1 MDKINIFE
9 NDGDGVLDIK
19 IKGMSCVNCSN
30 SIKTYLKSFK
40 GVAEV
45 EINFSAGA
53 ARVKI
58 DKNLIADEKIV
69 ELINSLGFRAELTD
83 GGSGPRRAL
92 SVQSSASA
100 ESFDRAR
107 LITAAVFAVPV
118 FVLNMFFCH
127 LKYAPAVMS
136 VLTLPVLFYSGAPFH
151 KKAFITLKKRLPL
164 TMDALISASS
174 FSSYFLSVFLYYF
187 KGSHEVYFD
196 SAASIIAIILAGRAV
211 EEKMR
216 GRSRQSLGGIIE
228 GMPSE
233 CVIEKDGRQT
243 EISAADIAEGDTLII
258 KPNQRV
264 PVDCVI
270 LSGEGFVEK
279 SAITGESAPLFC
291 SAGGRLWAGSRNY
304 DAIFRV
310 SAAVKGRASYINQI
324 ENMLNQA
331 LMKKAE
337 IQKTADFIASYFV
350 PAVFGLALL
359 TLAAQYLWLAKNF
372 EFSMMAAISVIA
384 IACPCALGLAL
395 PTAFYFGAN
404 TAALNGIIFCDPDS
418 LHAINKINAIVFDKT
433 GTLTQNKLCVKKVS
447 FYDKNA
453 SSEFEAEALNLI
465 ASLEKYSDHPIARA
479 VVDYAAGLS
488 LKADCEVTGYTTH
501 GGSGISAVC
510 CGKKVAAGNA
520 ELVKPPGGNDYA
532 PAGSAAEAGVI
543 FYASIDDKPAAVFE
557 LDEVLTDGAAE
568 FIKQL
573 KRSGIEVYLLTGDG
587 EKNALLTGAACGID
601 AAHIRH
607 TMKPDEKASF
617 IKQLKEKNPGMNIA
631 MAGDGIN
638 DALAMAS
645 ADIAIAMADA
655 ANIAKS
661 AANIILSGGGLKNA
675 VKAIELGRKMRRII
689 MQNFFWAFFYNA
701 VLIPSAMSGSLNPMQ
716 AAFAMAAS
724 SIFVVL
730 NSARLKRI

>member
-1 MDKINIFE
+1 MVE
-9 NDGDGVLDIK
+9 NDQAGILKIK

-30 SIKTYLKSFK
+30 SIETYLKSSK
-40 GVAEV
+40 GVEGV
-45 EINFSAGA
+45 EINFSGGT

-58 DKNLIADEKIV
+58 DKNLISDVKII
-69 ELINSLGFRAELTD
+69 ELINSLGFQAELID
-83 GGSGPRRAL
+83 SGSGLKQAFSSQN
-92 SVQSSASA
+92 SVLD
-100 ESFDRAR
+100 ETFDKAR
-107 LITAAVFAVPV
+107 LVTAAVFAVPV
-118 FVLNMFFCH
+118 FIINMFFCH
-127 LKYAPAVMS
+127 LKYAPVVMS

-164 TMDALISASS
+164 TMDALVSASS

-233 CVIEKDGRQT
+233 CVIEKDGRQM
-243 EISAADIAEGDTLII
+243 EVSAFDIAAGDTLVI

-270 LSGEGFVEK
+270 FSGEGFVEK
-279 SAITGESAPLFC
+279 SAITGESAPVFC
-291 SAGGRLWAGSRNY
+291 TAGDRLWAGSRNY
-304 DAIFRV
+304 DAIFR
-310 SAAVKGRASYINQI
+310 AEALVKGRASYINQI

-331 LMKKAE
+331 LMKKAK

-359 TLAAQYLWLAKNF
+359 TFAAQYLWLLKSF
-372 EFSMMAAISVIA
+372 EISMMAAISVIA

-395 PTAFYFGAN
+395 PAAFYFGAN

-433 GTLTQNKLCVKKVS
+433 GTLTQNKLCVKKVR
-447 FYDKNA
+447 FYDPPPL
-453 SSEFEAEALNLI
+453 SESESLKLI

-479 VVDYAAGLS
+479 VVDYANSLS
-488 LKADCEVTGYTTH
+488 LKADCEVADYLTH

-510 CGKKVAAGNA
+510 CGKKIAAGNSA
-520 ELVKPPGGNDYA
+520 LVKF
-532 PAGSAAEAGVI
+532 PAGVTVEDNAAAGVV
-543 FYASIDDKPAAVFE
+543 FYVSIDDKPAAVFQ

-568 FIKQL
+568 FIEQL
-573 KRSGIEVYLLTGDG
+573 KRAGIEIYLLTGDG

-617 IKQLKEKNPGMNIA
+617 IRRLKEKNPRMNIA

-655 ANIAKS
+655 TNIAKS
-661 AANIILSGGGLKNA
+661 AANIILTGGGLKNA

-689 MQNFFWAFFYNA
+689 IQNFFWAFFYN
-701 VLIPSAMSGSLNPMQ
+701 VILIPSAMAGSLNPMQ